1 MRIFVLLSRIPYP
14 LEKGDKLRA
23 FYQIKM
29 LSQQHEIIL
38 CALNTLPRS
47 DKQKAFESLQPYCR
61 SVNFIDLPLTGR
73 ILNVV
78 KAYFSGLPLQVGLFF
93 NKKAAKKIR
102 LLIEE
107 YKPDHLYGQLVR
119 TAPYLMNRPE
129 TKTLDYQDAFAYG
142 LKRRTERSL
151 FPLKTLLKLEYK
163 QLSRFEKKAFDHFDI
178 KTIISEQDREW
189 IGHPEKS
196 KILIIKNG
204 VDLDFFKPGSES
216 KEFDIV
222 FTGNMHYPPN
232 VDAAQ
237 FLIRE
242 IMPIVW
248 NQRPQTTVL
257 IAGASPH
264 RKVLRLRSSRVTISG
279 WLSDIRTAY
288 NSGKIFIAPMRLGTG
303 LQNKL
308 LEAMAMQVP
317 AITTS
322 VANASLMAQDSKEV
336 LIGESAQELAERIL
350 MLIDNKMLQ
359 QNLTENA
366 DRLLRK
372 NYRWEACTA
381 KLEKSMNE
389 LYKTQMT
396 VKDV

>member
-23 FYQIKM
+23 FHQIRM

-38 CALNTLPRS
+38 CALNTLPRV
-47 DKQKAFESLQPYCR
+47 DKQKAFETLQPYCR
-61 SVNFIDLPLTGR
+61 SVNFIDLPFWGR
-73 ILNVV
+73 ILNVI

-107 YKPDHLYGQLVR
+107 YKPHHLYGQLVR

-142 LKRRTERSL
+142 LKRRTERSI

-163 QLSRFEKKAFDHFDI
+163 QLSRFEKKVFDYFDI
-178 KTIISEQDREW
+178 KTIISEQDRNW
-189 IGHPEKS
+189 IDHPDKS
-196 KILIIKNG
+196 DILIIKNG
-204 VDLDFFKPGSES
+204 VDFDFFTPES
-216 KEFDIV
+216 KPKIFDIV
-222 FTGNMHYPPN
+222 FTGNMQYPPN

-237 FLIRE
+237 FLVRE
-242 IMPIVW
+242 IMPKVW
-248 NQRPQTTVL
+248 IQRPGTTLL
-257 IAGASPH
+257 IAGANPH
-264 RKVLRLRSSRVTISG
+264 RKVKRLSNSRVKVSG
-279 WLSDIRTAY
+279 WLKDIRTAY
-288 NSGKIFIAPMRLGTG
+288 NSGQVFIAPMRLGTG

-308 LEAMAMQVP
+308 LEAMAMNIP
-317 AITTS
+317 AITTP
-322 VANASLMAQDSKEV
+322 VANASLLAEHNIEV
-336 LIGESAQELAERIL
+336 LIGASASELAEKIL
-350 MLIDNKMLQ
+350 TLIEDKSLQ
-359 QNLTENA
+359 HKLTENA
-366 DRLLRK
+366 NKFLRK

-381 KLEKSMNE
+381 ALEKNMSE
-389 LYKTQMT
+389 LNNTQMT